1 MKKLLTL
8 LVAVGTFTFAQAQH
22 SGAYPNDRNRDR
34 DVILGS
40 QNNRVYNDSR
50 NAYSFNERDRDREID
65 RINKDYDKQVR
76 KVEKD
81 RRMRSY
87 DKDYAIRRLETQR
100 REEIRQVWDRF
111 RSSNNRYNDSRY
123 QQNNRR
129 W

>member
-1 MKKLLTL
+1 MKRLLTL

-22 SGAYPNDRNRDR
+22 SGNYPNDRNRDR

-40 QNNRVYNDSR
+40 QNSRVYNDSR
-50 NAYSFNERDRDREID
+50 NAYSFNERERDREID
-65 RINKDYDKQVR
+65 RINKDYDKQIK
-76 KVEKD
+76 KVERD

-111 RSSNNRYNDSRY
+111 HSSNNRYNDSRY

>member
-8 LVAVGTFTFAQAQH
+8 LVAVGTFTFAQAQY
-22 SGAYPNDRNRDR
+22 SGGYPNDRNRDR

-40 QNNRVYNDSR
+40 QNSRVYNDSR

-65 RINKDYDKQVR
+65 RINKNYDKQIK
-76 KVEKD
+76 KVERD
-81 RRMRSY
+81 RRMRSNE
-87 DKDYAIRRLETQR
+87 KDYSIRRLETQR